1 LLALAGRREVKFGTT
16 LTIRTPMLVPSFSS
30 RVPKVENPFR
40 ASEEFIDGPLLVSAY
55 DVAHKLLL
63 PPYDFGSAIFLDS
76 GGYEISKVADLSD
89 VSDQSNAPMEWSEE
103 DHTAVLATWKPRV
116 PSAII
121 SYDHPKSRHSV
132 KEQIKRAKKMN
143 LPKGNTV
150 REILLKPETEKQ
162 DFVQLEPVL
171 NNIHEFTG
179 FEIIGVTEKGIG
191 NSVLERMTNIAR
203 IRRALSGIGLAT
215 PIHVFGSLDSV
226 TTFFYFVAGA
236 DIFDGLTWLRYAFK
250 GGKTL
255 YRQDFGI
262 SDLGI
267 STKSYSVEAQCW
279 HRNYGYMRDMELEM
293 NRFPTNYDFGAF
305 KYHSEAL
312 KSAYESVEAQLAA
325 LGA

>member
-1 LLALAGRREVKFGTT
+1 LLRLAGRREVKFGKR

-55 DVAHKLLL
+55 DVAHQLLL

-76 GGYEISKVADLSD
+76 GGYEISKIADLSD
-89 VSDQSNAPMEWSEE
+89 VSDQTSAPKEWSEK
-103 DHTAVLATWKPRV
+103 DHSAVLATWKPRV
-116 PSAII
+116 PSVII
-121 SYDHPKSRHSV
+121 SYDHPKSRHPI
-132 KEQIKRAKKMN
+132 KEQIKRAKKMK
-143 LPKGNTV
+143 LPAGDTV

-162 DFVQLEPVL
+162 DFIKLEPIL
-171 NNIHEFTG
+171 SNIHEFTAFG
-179 FEIIGVTEKGIG
+179 IIGVTEKEIG
-191 NSVLERMTNIAR
+191 SSVLERMVNIAR
-203 IRRALSGIGLAT
+203 IRSALSGAGLAT

-226 TTFFYFVAGA
+226 TTLFYFVAGA

-250 GGKTL
+250 AGKTL
-255 YRQDFGI
+255 YRQDFGV

-293 NRFPTNYDFGAF
+293 NRFPTSYDFGAF
-305 KYHSEAL
+305 KYHSDSL
-312 KSAYESVEAQLAA
+312 KAASESVEAALAA